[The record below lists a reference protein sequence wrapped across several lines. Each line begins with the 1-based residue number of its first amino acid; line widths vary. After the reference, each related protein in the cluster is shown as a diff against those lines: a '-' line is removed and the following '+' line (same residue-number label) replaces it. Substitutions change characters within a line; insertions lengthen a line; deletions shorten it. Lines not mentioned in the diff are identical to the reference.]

1 MCALHRSVKAP
12 VGLVIFFLRHRQAC
26 QKLRKNTTSPTG
38 LLRCGMLYIV
48 VQRRPRKLVIFSFAI
63 DRLVKSCGKHHQ
75 LSQAYCVA
83 TQYIIVQRRHVHKF
97 CELHC
102 SVKLRLAVRRE
113 GAGMAF
119 GSVRQACISSQKL
132 SPPPPSVLCH
142 ELFPNPSEKNSK
154 KL

>member
-1 MCALHRSVKAP
+1 
-12 VGLVIFFLRHRQAC
+12 
-26 QKLRKNTTSPTG
+26 
-38 LLRCGMLYIV
+38 MLYIV
-48 VQRRPRKLVIFSFAI
+48 VQRRLRKLVIFSFAI
-63 DRLVKSCGKHHQ
+63 DKLVKSCGKHHQ
-75 LSQAYCVA
+75 LPQAYRVYRCRG
-83 TQYIIVQRRHVHKF
+83 TR
-97 CELHC
+97 
-102 SVKLRLAVRRE
+102 SVKLSLAVRRE